1 MGDEVSDGL
10 KKARILVVDDISE
23 NLRVVGTM
31 LRNDGFAV
39 AIAQS
44 GQQALKQVE
53 AQLPDLILLDL
64 MMPEMDGFDVFRKL
78 KQDERYLDIPVIFLT
93 ASSEIPDMVK
103 AFEMG
108 AVDYV
113 TKPFKEVVVLAR
125 VRTHVELKYSKDRLV
140 NANHKLRELVNDKNE
155 FIGMASH
162 ELRSPLSSI
171 MGILQIMMED
181 EETSKEQ
188 IEDDLNVMFAAS
200 EQMLN
205 LINNLLNVN
214 LMDEGKLIV
223 NSDIVNLNEVVAST
237 VQTYSNRAE
246 AKEQKILI
254 ETDGE
259 LEPVYVDPI
268 LLMQVIGNLITNAVK
283 FSPKGTTISVRVKR
297 KAGNVVCEIADE
309 GPGFTKEDFGKIFQ
323 KFSKLSAR
331 PTARESSN
339 GLGLSIVKRLTE
351 VMNGTVECESESVKG
366 ATFTLSFPRAKTN

>member
-39 AIAQS
+39 AIAQC

-125 VRTHVELKYSKDRLV
+125 VRTHVELKYSKIDW
-140 NANHKLRELVNDKNE
+140 
-155 FIGMASH
+155 S
-162 ELRSPLSSI
+162 
-171 MGILQIMMED
+171 
-181 EETSKEQ
+181 
-188 IEDDLNVMFAAS
+188 
-200 EQMLN
+200 ML
-205 LINNLLNVN
+205 
-214 LMDEGKLIV
+214 
-223 NSDIVNLNEVVAST
+223 
-237 VQTYSNRAE
+237 
-246 AKEQKILI
+246 
-254 ETDGE
+254 
-259 LEPVYVDPI
+259 
-268 LLMQVIGNLITNAVK
+268 
-283 FSPKGTTISVRVKR
+283 TIS
-297 KAGNVVCEIADE
+297 
-309 GPGFTKEDFGKIFQ
+309 
-323 KFSKLSAR
+323 
-331 PTARESSN
+331 
-339 GLGLSIVKRLTE
+339 
-351 VMNGTVECESESVKG
+351 
-366 ATFTLSFPRAKTN
+366 